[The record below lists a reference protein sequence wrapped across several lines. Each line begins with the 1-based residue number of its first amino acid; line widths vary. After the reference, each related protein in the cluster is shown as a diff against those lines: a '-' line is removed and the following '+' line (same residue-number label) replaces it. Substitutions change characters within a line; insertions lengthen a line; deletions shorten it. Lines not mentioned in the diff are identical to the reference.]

1 MSTLGRRSVFALTS
15 RTTTCLQACC
25 TRAPTDVTSTPRSL
39 MAHLDEACVV
49 PHRGQV
55 QRPPPLPPRS
65 SRHAAPPEGPM
76 RLSARGTAGVEHGR
90 EGSKRGEG
98 YGVERGRGKG
108 KGARRRRRRRSPP
121 RRRRPAAARR
131 PAGSRP
137 WPRAAPARPPR
148 AQSRHHACRVISDC
162 HPSKG
167 ASKNRI

>member
-1 MSTLGRRSVFALTS
+1 MPTLGRRSVFALTS

-39 MAHLDEACVV
+39 VAHLDEACVV

-76 RLSARGTAGVEHGR
+76 RLSERGTAGVEHGR

-108 KGARRRRRRRSPP
+108 KGHGGVGGVDRRLGAGGQQLLDDRQAPGHGRVLHPP
-121 RRRRPAAARR
+121 AHR
-131 PAGSRP
+131 GLSR
-137 WPRAAPARPPR
+137 ATT
-148 AQSRHHACRVISDC
+148 RV
-162 HPSKG
+162 G
-167 ASKNRI
+167 